1 MATKRRR
8 VGPRRSLVAPR
19 APWEEGAA
27 SDEKL
32 ARLFTLKYLWGATAP
47 RCHLVPRLVESFE
60 ERVASML
67 VGVSRALHAVFGKY
81 PRLCKADDPKVNLAN
96 RVKWT

>member
-1 MATKRRR
+1 MAMKRRR
-8 VGPRRSLVAPR
+8 VGPRRTLAAQP

-67 VGVSRALHAVFGKY
+67 VGVSSALHAVFGAY
-81 PRLCKADDPKVNLAN
+81 LRLCKADDPKVNLAN
-96 RVKWT
+96 RLKWT

>member
-8 VGPRRSLVAPR
+8 VGPRVSLVAPK

-32 ARLFTLKYLWGATAP
+32 ARLMTLKYLWGATAP

-60 ERVASML
+60 ERVASKL
-67 VGVSRALHAVFGKY
+67 VGVSRALHAVFAMY
-81 PRLCKADDPKVNLAN
+81 LRLCKDGHPKVNLAK
-96 RVKWT
+96 RIRWT